1 MRSETQAE
9 RGERVGVGGRG
20 GGGWQLARRRANG
33 VNVSA
38 DGRLSLCDGP
48 AMNWPLVRG
57 GTPPS
62 LQDSWD

>member
-9 RGERVGVGGRG
+9 RGERVGGVR
-20 GGGWQLARRRANG
+20 GWQHARRRANG
-33 VNVSA
+33 VNVSV

>member
-9 RGERVGVGGRG
+9 RGERVGGVGGR
-20 GGGWQLARRRANG
+20 QHARRRANG